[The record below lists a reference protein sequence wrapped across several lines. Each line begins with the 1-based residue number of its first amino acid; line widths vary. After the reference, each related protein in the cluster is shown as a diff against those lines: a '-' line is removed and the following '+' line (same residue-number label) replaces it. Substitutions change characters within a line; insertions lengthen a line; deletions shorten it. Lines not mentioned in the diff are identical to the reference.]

1 MMFQNYALSLYM
13 QPLVEGSC
21 ANKTIGKL
29 LEPALGDKQSESF
42 LIDLQKMAFKDAFQL
57 LCPVRARAMSVI
69 ACQLLQ
75 VMEQCV
81 ARLDVAMFNAILCE
95 SKNEVATDP
104 ISDPII
110 DFKMKAYTSDEELN
124 SPLTS
129 TIEKLLSSP
138 TIVAKEA

>member
-1 MMFQNYALSLYM
+1 
-13 QPLVEGSC
+13 
-21 ANKTIGKL
+21 
-29 LEPALGDKQSESF
+29 
-42 LIDLQKMAFKDAFQL
+42 MAFKDAFQL
-57 LCPVRARAMSVI
+57 LYPVRARAMSVV

-95 SKNEVATDP
+95 SKNEIATDP

-110 DFKMKAYTSDEELN
+110 DFKMKVYTSDEELN